1 MDNFSEAL
9 QQLLYDFLA
18 FLPDFAT
25 ALIIFFGSVY
35 LAGLISKIMKRTL
48 ERRKTDSAFV
58 LLLVKIAR
66 YTMIGFGA
74 FTALQQ
80 VGFNLTA
87 FLAGLGILGFTLG
100 FALQDVSKNFVSGL
114 LLLLEQPFDKG
125 DVINVADQFGT
136 VSKTDLRTTE
146 LYTFDGQTVTI
157 PNGDV
162 FTNSITNYSR
172 YPKRRMDMTVGVAY
186 GSDLELVRKAAFEA
200 VETVPGLINDPPPF
214 VIFKEFG
221 DSSIK
226 LKIYCWINLNETGYF
241 RTQDALIT
249 GVDAAFHKYGIQIP
263 FPIRSVHLEKYSS
276 NSPILHHPQK
286 KNGSHF

>member
-25 ALIIFFGSVY
+25 ALIIFIASIY
-35 LAGLISKIMKRTL
+35 LAGLISRIVKNAL

-87 FLAGLGILGFTLG
+87 FLTGLGILGFTLG

-114 LLLLEQPFDKG
+114 LLLLEQPFEKG
-125 DVINVADQFGT
+125 DVIKVSDQFGT

-146 LYTFDGQTVTI
+146 LYTFDGQNVTI

-162 FTNSITNYSR
+162 FTSSITNYSR
-172 YPKRRMDMTVGVAY
+172 YPKRRMDLAVGVAY

-200 VETVPGLINDPPPF
+200 VETVPGLLNDPPPF

-221 DSSIK
+221 DSSVN
-226 LKIYCWINLNETGYF
+226 LKIYCWIDLNETGYF
-241 RTQDALIT
+241 RTQDALVT
-249 GVDAAFHKYGIQIP
+249 GVDAAFRKYGIRIP
-263 FPIRSVHLEKYSS
+263 YPVRRVHLEK
-276 NSPILHHPQK
+276 
-286 KNGSHF
+286 